1 MKVSI
6 FGSGYVGLVTGAC
19 LAKLGHEVF
28 CIEKNKSVIKNLN
41 NFKTPFYEKGLDSI
55 LDETLN
61 VNLTIGEFDEKIV
74 ANSEIILVT
83 VGTPSTNLGLDLSF
97 IDTVVRQ
104 IGAAIKNDKFC
115 NSIVIKSTVLPKT
128 TDTHVKDILENE
140 FNLKH
145 NVNFG
150 LGMNPEFLREGD
162 AVDDF
167 LNPDR
172 IVIGFE
178 DNITKDRLEKLYE
191 VFECKK
197 IFVNTRTA
205 ELIKYVNNSLL
216 ATQIVVHNEFSNI
229 ARKTGEIDYKDII
242 EGVVSDKRWSLQG
255 NDEKLIPSIVDY
267 FIPGYGYGGS
277 CFPKDVKALLEY
289 SKSVDSNSLILD
301 SVIKSN
307 DLQPY
312 FVEEVIKANVD
323 LKNKKK
329 IMVLGTSFKPET
341 DDIRESSSIK
351 IVEICSTLNLEIY
364 IHDPLSQDKFLDS
377 LKSEITGVKDW
388 KSEILDMDIVLISTA
403 WPEYKFIETLYK
415 NGSLGQK
422 IIIDGRG
429 FLDNTIFEN
438 NYFSVGYV
446 KND

>member
-1 MKVSI
+1 MKISI
-6 FGSGYVGLVTGAC
+6 FGTGYVGLVTGAC

-28 CIEKNKSVIKNLN
+28 CIEKEKSVIDDLN
-41 NFKTPFYEKGLDSI
+41 NFKTPFYEKGLDSL

-61 VNLTIGEFDEKIV
+61 VNLTVGKYDEKII
-74 ANSEIILVT
+74 AKSEIILIT
-83 VGTPSTNLGLDLSF
+83 VGTPSTDLGLDLSF
-97 IDTVVRQ
+97 IDIAVRQ
-104 IGAAIKNDKFC
+104 IGATIENNNFC
-115 NSIVIKSTVLPKT
+115 SSIVIKSTVLPKT

-145 NVNFG
+145 TVDFG

-172 IVIGFE
+172 IVIGYE

-197 IFVNTRTA
+197 ILVNTRTA

-229 ARKTGEIDYKDII
+229 ARKTGGIDYKDII
-242 EGVVSDKRWSLQG
+242 EGVVSDKRWSVEV
-255 NDEKLIPSIVDY
+255 NDEKFIPSIADY
-267 FIPGYGYGGS
+267 FLPGYGYGGS

-307 DLQPY
+307 NLQPY
-312 FVEEVIKANVD
+312 FVEEVLNSNID
-323 LKNKKK
+323 LKDRKK
-329 IMVLGTSFKPET
+329 ILILGTSFKPET

-351 IVEICSTLNLEIY
+351 IVEICSTLNLEIFV
-364 IHDPLSQDKFLDS
+364 HDPLSQDKFVDS
-377 LKSEITGVKDW
+377 LKSDITGVNDW
-388 KSEILDMDIVLISTA
+388 KSEILDMDIVVISTA
-403 WPEYKFIETLYK
+403 WQEYKFIETLYT
-415 NGSLGQK
+415 NGSLAQK
-422 IIIDGRG
+422 TIIDGRG
-429 FLDNTIFEN
+429 FLDNTIFKN
-438 NYFSVGYV
+438 NYFSVGYI
-446 KND
+446 KNY

>member
-1 MKVSI
+1 
-6 FGSGYVGLVTGAC
+6 
-19 LAKLGHEVF
+19 
-28 CIEKNKSVIKNLN
+28 
-41 NFKTPFYEKGLDSI
+41 
-55 LDETLN
+55 
-61 VNLTIGEFDEKIV
+61 
-74 ANSEIILVT
+74 
-83 VGTPSTNLGLDLSF
+83 
-97 IDTVVRQ
+97 
-104 IGAAIKNDKFC
+104 
-115 NSIVIKSTVLPKT
+115 
-128 TDTHVKDILENE
+128 
-140 FNLKH
+140 
-145 NVNFG
+145 
-150 LGMNPEFLREGD
+150 MNPEFLREGD

-191 VFECKK
+191 VFKCKK

-229 ARKTGEIDYKDII
+229 ARKTGRIDYKDII
-242 EGVVSDKRWSLQG
+242 EGVVSDKRWSIQD
-255 NDEKLIPSIVDY
+255 NNEKFLPSIVDY
-267 FIPGYGYGGS
+267 FLPGYGFGGS

-307 DLQPY
+307 NLQPF
-312 FVEEVIKANVD
+312 FVEEVLKGNID
-323 LKNKKK
+323 LKDKKK
-329 IMVLGTSFKPET
+329 IMILGTSFKPET

-364 IHDPLSQDKFLDS
+364 VHDPLSQDKFVDS
-377 LKSEITGVKDW
+377 MKSQVTGVKDW
-388 KSEILDMDIVLISTA
+388 KSEILDMDILLISTA

-415 NGSLGQK
+415 DGFLSEK

-429 FLDNTIFEN
+429 FLDNTIFKN